1 MFNVACIVAHR
12 IRRDDFRASCVSM
25 FVKYK
30 DFTVAQKQTTL
41 EQPSDVTAIILNAA
55 RKMLPEVWDGVTPI
69 RQVGLGVSRLTHE
82 SAVQMSLF
90 EDPKMEY
97 YREWD
102 RQFDEDRARYEDAK
116 MLAYERK
123 PAPKDDAL
131 VFVYPD
137 GEQALAAAKKA
148 VKEQPTY
155 RFHRQRLE
163 DGTDCFEVVEGNKI
177 LERHIVK

>member
-1 MFNVACIVAHR
+1 M
-12 IRRDDFRASCVSM
+12 
-25 FVKYK
+25 
-30 DFTVAQKQTTL
+30 
-41 EQPSDVTAIILNAA
+41 
-55 RKMLPEVWDGVTPI
+55 
-69 RQVGLGVSRLTHE
+69 GVSRLTHE

-137 GEQALAAAKKA
+137 GEHALAAAKKA

>member
-1 MFNVACIVAHR
+1 
-12 IRRDDFRASCVSM
+12 
-25 FVKYK
+25 
-30 DFTVAQKQTTL
+30 
-41 EQPSDVTAIILNAA
+41 
-55 RKMLPEVWDGVTPI
+55 
-69 RQVGLGVSRLTHE
+69 
-82 SAVQMSLF
+82 MSLF
-90 EDPKMEY
+90 EDPKMVY
-97 YREWD
+97 CREWD